1 MEETLL
7 SPAVEN
13 YLKAIYLLEAKTG
26 KPVPTSKIAKRLAVA
41 PASVTEMVQ
50 RLARDGLVNH
60 VRYRGVRLTAEGRRF
75 ALTVVRRHRL
85 LETFLVSE
93 LGMGWEEVH
102 DEAEA
107 LEHSI
112 SDRLLRAIA
121 AKLGDPERDPHG
133 DPIPSADLEID
144 EAETVSLDRLPLGAR
159 GHLVRVL
166 DSRQRTARLPRPP
179 RRPSGRRGR
188 GARPRA
194 FRRPLHRRLWGTPA
208 QPGPARRRRLGRG
221 GELT

>member
-166 DSRQRTARLPRPP
+166 DSDSELLGYLDRLGVRLGDEVEVLALEPFGGPYTVAFG
-179 RRPSGRRGR
+179 GRRR
-188 GARPRA
+188 S
-194 FRRPLHRRLWGTPA
+194 
-208 QPGPARRRRLGRG
+208 LGRLAAG
-221 GELT
+221 ALAVEVN